1 MGDAR
6 GVVAIGSVYDRAEDY
21 AALVDAFAHLR
32 PGSGAPQFPEP
43 AYGERALRPRA
54 AALGKTRLVPLKK
67 AAGEIAARA
76 VGAYPP
82 GCATAAPGER
92 LTRGCVE
99 FLLASRAAGGDAVR
113 GRGRSGRSGG
123 RAGAV
128 RECGAFAH
136 QNDVFIRRRAI
147 HRRKNGE
154 TRRMVAL
161 HSLFRQIWDTKTGNV
176 APFP

>member
-21 AALVDAFAHLR
+21 AALVNAFAHLR

-54 AALGKTRLVPLKK
+54 AALGKTRLVPLEK

-99 FLLASRAAGGDAVR
+99 FLLASRAAGATLFGAEGDLVEVVDEPA
-113 GRGRSGRSGG
+113 
-123 RAGAV
+123 
-128 RECGAFAH
+128 
-136 QNDVFIRRRAI
+136 Q
-147 HRRKNGE
+147 
-154 TRRMVAL
+154 
-161 HSLFRQIWDTKTGNV
+161 
-176 APFP
+176 